1 MSQLANSQ
9 ISNIGSGNWTAGF
22 NYEDNGDMNSRT
34 ITGSGQTDFTYSG
47 NEMATAGSA
56 NLGYDENGN
65 LTVGRRDANISVSLA
80 YNWDNKLRSATIE
93 GNSIE
98 LKYDPSGNRIQ
109 KNSTIAGNRKYI
121 VDIAGGL
128 PVILLE
134 IDPTDMSVK
143 KGYIYANSQILAQYD
158 GGSAS
163 RYYFLHDRLGS
174 VRQVINSN
182 GVVVK
187 MFTFNPYGEKLEEQ
201 GTFYTP
207 WQFTGQ
213 YLDQETGQYYLRA
226 RQYLPYLSR
235 FTGRDLIIG
244 EFESPLTLHKYLY
257 CQNDPI
263 NMFDLNGK
271 WGAPV
276 HSQIIEEAFS
286 GQLGDYS
293 TGLVN
298 NPLDYVRMGSEW
310 VDSPLN
316 GNQSAKNS
324 YMHAMTDAK
333 TGQSRE
339 EAEKQMWWFVT
350 KHYFAYK
357 EKQSRLQ
364 EFGETSAYFELGAA
378 MHPLMDMTCPTHNW
392 QPWKPSAFYQ
402 HHDPE
407 TIDKVTLNRTVK
419 LMQDTMRDLDAM
431 YEWGKIAEMAGW

>member
-1 MSQLANSQ
+1 MIVAN
-9 ISNIGSGNWTAGF
+9 
-22 NYEDNGDMNSRT
+22 D
-34 ITGSGQTDFTYSG
+34 
-47 NEMATAGSA
+47 
-56 NLGYDENGN
+56 
-65 LTVGRRDANISVSLA
+65 
-80 YNWDNKLRSATIE
+80 
-93 GNSIE
+93 SIE
-98 LKYDPSGNRIQ
+98 KVQ
-109 KNSTIAGNRKYI
+109 KSTSAQGNRKYI

-174 VRQVINSN
+174 VRQVINSA
-182 GVVVK
+182 GAVIK
-187 MFTFNPYGEKLEEQ
+187 MFTYNPFGEKLEEQ

-213 YLDQETGQYYLRA
+213 YLDQETGYYYLRA
-226 RQYLPYLSR
+226 RMYSPYLSR

-244 EFESPLTLHKYLY
+244 VFESPLTLHKYLY

-310 VDSPLN
+310 EDSLLN
-316 GNQSAKNS
+316 GNQAGKYA

-357 EKQSRLQ
+357 EKLQSGSQ
-364 EFGETSAYFELGAA
+364 VYGETSAYFELGVA
-378 MHPLMDMTCPTHNW
+378 MHPIVDSTDPAHD
-392 QPWKPSAFYQ
+392 WKPWRLSNTISHLDEEPGA
-402 HHDPE
+402 
-407 TIDKVTLNRTVK
+407 IDKVTLNKTVK
-419 LMQDTMRDLDAM
+419 LMQDTMRDLDAI

>member
-1 MSQLANSQ
+1 
-9 ISNIGSGNWTAGF
+9 
-22 NYEDNGDMNSRT
+22 MNSRT

-80 YNWDNKLRSATIE
+80 YNWGNKLRSATIE
-93 GNSIE
+93 GNSIS
-98 LKYDPSGNRIQ
+98 LKYDPAGNRIQ
-109 KNSTIAGNRKYI
+109 KNSSVAGNRKYI
-121 VDIAGGL
+121 VDVVGDL

-174 VRQVINSN
+174 VRQVINSD

-187 MFTFNPYGEKLEEQ
+187 MFTFNPFGETIEEQ

-213 YLDQETGQYYLRA
+213 YLDSETGQYYLRA
-226 RQYLPYLSR
+226 RQYSPYISR
-235 FTGRDLIIG
+235 FTGRDLILG
-244 EFESPLTLHKYLY
+244 DFENPLTLHKYLY

-263 NMFDLNGK
+263 NNFDLNGR
-271 WGAPV
+271 WSAPV
-276 HSQIIEEAFS
+276 HSQIIHEAFS
-286 GQLGDYS
+286 DQLGDYQGGFS
-293 TGLVN
+293 
-298 NPLDYVRMGSEW
+298 PLYQVRMGSEW
-310 VDSPLN
+310 VDSLLN
-316 GNQSAKNS
+316 GNQAGKYA
-324 YMHAMTDAK
+324 YMHAMTNAK

-357 EKQSRLQ
+357 EKLQSGSQ
-364 EFGETSAYFELGAA
+364 VYGETSAYFELGAA
-378 MHPLMDMTCPTHNW
+378 MHPIMDMTCPSHNW
-392 QPWKPSAFYQ
+392 QPWKASVGYWWE
-402 HHDPE
+402 HDDPE
-407 TIDKVTLNRTVK
+407 IDKVTLNKTVES
-419 LMQDTMRDLDAM
+419 MQNTMRDLDAV
-431 YEWGKIAEMAGW
+431 YEWGKLAKMAGW